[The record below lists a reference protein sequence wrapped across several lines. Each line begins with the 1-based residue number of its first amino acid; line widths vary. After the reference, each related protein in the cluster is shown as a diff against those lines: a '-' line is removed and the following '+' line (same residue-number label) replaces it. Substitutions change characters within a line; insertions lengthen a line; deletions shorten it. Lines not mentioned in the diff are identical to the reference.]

1 MQFTVA
7 SGVYFV
13 ASTLFPAKETY
24 VDEAILADEVDTT
37 SDSGKSVDDLEHA
50 SVVDKASL
58 EAEVKT
64 LTEDVS

>member
-24 VDEAILADEVDTT
+24 VDEARLADEADIAP
-37 SDSGKSVDDLEHA
+37 DSGKSVDDLEHA
-50 SVVDKASL
+50 SVADKASL

-64 LTEDVS
+64 LTEDAS